1 MNVIRDG
8 IILAVYLFII
18 MSLYIF
24 TSEPF
29 HDISTGLSGLDVS
42 ADSDTQ
48 DTFTMIDTVYAL
60 MFVMLAGVPLFWFI
74 MRVFQRD
81 PEWRYYR

>member
-8 IILAVYLFII
+8 IMLAVFLFII
-18 MSLYIF
+18 TSLYIF

-29 HDISTGLSGLDVS
+29 HEITTSMSELDI
-42 ADSDTQ
+42 ASDDETQ
-48 DTFTMIDTVYAL
+48 GTFTMIDTVYMM
-60 MFVMLAGVPLFWFI
+60 MFIILAGIPSFWFI

-81 PEWRYYR
+81 PEWGYYR